1 MKAAF
6 DHNTQQDYEVR
17 INKVFEYIDR
27 NLVADLSLEKL
38 ADIAHFSPY
47 HFHRI
52 FKTITGETVNE
63 FVTRQRIER
72 AAAGLVYQR
81 DVSVTELSLKCGF
94 SSNSSFTRAFKKFY
108 GVSPSAFRSQHPN
121 KFSKIG
127 QVDSKIGQASADLEK
142 YICIINQLKDWT
154 MKNAKIE
161 IKEMPKLNLAY
172 VPSIGPQN
180 LEGAFTKLMKWAA
193 PKGLMENADGKM
205 MTIYRDT
212 FKVTDYDKVKLNACM
227 ILDRPQ
233 EAEGQIGMTS
243 MDAGKCVVGRY
254 EIGLNEFDE
263 AWTGLFVWMNEN
275 GYQKADINPFEIY
288 QNDFQQHPEN
298 KFIVDMYIPVK

>member
-1 MKAAF
+1 MAEF
-6 DHNTQQDYEVR
+6 DDRTRQDYEIR
-17 INKVFEYIDR
+17 INKVFEYIDEH
-27 NLVADLSLEKL
+27 LLSDLSLDKL
-38 ADIAHFSPY
+38 AQIAHFSPY

-52 FKTITGETVNE
+52 FKTLTGETVNE
-63 FVTRQRIER
+63 FVTRQRIEK
-72 AAAGLVYQR
+72 AAAGLIYQR
-81 DVSVTELSLKCGF
+81 EAGITELSLKSGF

-108 GVSPSAFRSQHPN
+108 GVSPSAFRKQHPD

-127 QVDSKIGQASADLEK
+127 QMDSKIGQASANLEK

-154 MKNAKIE
+154 MKNANIE

-193 PKGLMENADGKM
+193 PKGLMDDPNGKM

-227 ILDRPQ
+227 ILDAPE
-233 EAEGQIGMTS
+233 EAEGQIGMTAI
-243 MDAGKCVVGRY
+243 DAGKCVVGRY
-254 EIGLNEFDE
+254 EIGLEEFDD

-275 GYQKADINPFEIY
+275 GYQRADINPFEIY
-288 QNDFQQHPEN
+288 QNDYNEHPEK
-298 KFIVDMYIPVK
+298 KFVVDMYIPVK